1 MKPSEF
7 TFYAAKLASR
17 ANLTRA
23 EYRSAISR
31 AYYGV
36 FHSVKEFVEKDLGH
50 SCKAGGSEHR
60 KLQQF
65 LMNCRVD
72 EGVDLGRM
80 LQNLHESRREADY
93 DLDDVASE
101 SQSQARLCVER
112 AVATVSALTICASGS
127 LKENIRAGIEAYR
140 KLTNT

>member
-1 MKPSEF
+1 
-7 TFYAAKLASR
+7 
-17 ANLTRA
+17 
-23 EYRSAISR
+23 
-31 AYYGV
+31 
-36 FHSVKEFVEKDLGH
+36 
-50 SCKAGGSEHR
+50 
-60 KLQQF
+60 
-65 LMNCRVD
+65 MNCRVD

-112 AVATVSALTICASGS
+112 AVATVSALAICTSGS